1 MKKRYERNMH
11 TISEKENE
19 FLADCNI
26 CVVGCGGL
34 GGYII
39 EILGRLGIGRITA
52 IDGDVFDETN
62 LNRQIIS
69 EERLIGWPKAVAAEE
84 RMHRINSDVEVNSI
98 IENVN
103 EENVKELCK
112 GYDIVIDALD
122 NIPCR
127 LILERA
133 CEEMRIPLIHGAIGG
148 WYGQVAVVMPGD
160 RTLSKIYSEDDEKG
174 EEKELGTPSFIPAVV
189 AGIEAAEAVKVL
201 LKKET
206 VLSKKLLSIDLLRNE
221 YEIDEI

>member
-127 LILERA
+127 LILESA
-133 CEEMRIPLIHGAIGG
+133 CEEMGIPLIHGAIGG

-174 EEKELGTPSFIPAVV
+174 EEKELGTPSFTPAVV

>member
-84 RMHRINSDVEVNSI
+84 RMHKVNSDVEVNSI

-103 EENVKELCK
+103 EKNVKELCK

-122 NIPCR
+122 NIPGR
-127 LILERA
+127 LILESA
-133 CEEMRIPLIHGAIGG
+133 CEEMGIPLIHGAIGG

-174 EEKELGTPSFIPAVV
+174 EEKELGTPSFTPAVV